1 MMEYADLVNIIEDKI
16 NRLINAKSGEE
27 EALKDEIKSILLG
40 KEFIRGPFTDE
51 KGEEV
56 CEFIYFDNETIP
68 ERFHYTLYKTKL
80 DNLLK
85 RDKKGR
91 ILYKN
96 NKSDRK
102 FVDFVVFCIRK
113 MKNIDILACRWSE
126 LQKKYKNDTDNKDI
140 QRDIEKLA
148 YQICDKVIKEYKLN
162 LYTDDGA
169 IIREIKENS
178 EFELNALDGV
188 LGEALCFKSEK
199 CYDFEKNDSFNAY
212 IKMMMR
218 FKMPQIWKAENC
230 NNIEVDC
237 NGKKSKFTVVNYE
250 SITEEISDAI
260 GTVQGVED
268 KIIDSESGYR
278 VFEALFKVLPLH
290 VAREAKCREDIINIE
305 NSLNKKMSIYQSIL
319 SYNIINDI
327 EDKKGV
333 GDIRNNESMDI
344 YFNNE
349 QRIYSII
356 RKTLVSFLKEG
367 EPEDFYNL
375 YRIIMASIREGI
387 SLNQMQKN
395 LQDYFYQNDIA
406 SGKGKPISRQTVGKY
421 IEEFK
426 NLVKELGL

>member
-1 MMEYADLVNIIEDKI
+1 MMEYADLVNIIEDKV

-40 KEFIRGPFTDE
+40 DEFIKGPFTDE
-51 KGEEV
+51 KGDEF
-56 CEFIYFDNETIP
+56 CEFIYFDNAGVP
-68 ERFHYTLYKTKL
+68 ERFHYILYKTKL

-85 RDKKGR
+85 RDKKGN

-96 NKSDRK
+96 NKSGGK
-102 FVDFVVFCIRK
+102 FVDFVIFCIRK
-113 MKNIDILACRWSE
+113 MRKIDILAYRWSE
-126 LQKKYKNDTDNKDI
+126 LQKKYMKDMDNREI

-148 YQICDKVIKEYKLN
+148 YQICEKVIKEYKLN
-162 LYTDDGA
+162 LYTDDGD
-169 IIREIKENS
+169 IRKIEGNREI
-178 EFELNALDGV
+178 ELNALDEV

-212 IKMMMR
+212 IKIMLGY
-218 FKMPQIWKAENC
+218 KISSIIKAENC

-237 NGKKSKFTVVNYE
+237 KGKKTKITVVNYE
-250 SITEEISDAI
+250 NITEEISNVI
-260 GTVQGVED
+260 GTVQDVEAE
-268 KIIDSESGYR
+268 IIDSESGYR

-290 VAREAKCREDIINIE
+290 VTGEAKCREDIVNIE
-305 NSLNKKMSIYQSIL
+305 NSLNKKVSIYQSIL

-349 QRIYSII
+349 KRIYSVI
-356 RKTLVSFLKEG
+356 RKTLVAFLKEG
-367 EPEDFYNL
+367 EPEDFYDL
-375 YRIIMASIREGI
+375 YCIIMASIREGI

-395 LQDYFYQNDIA
+395 LQDYFYRNDIA
-406 SGKGKPISRQTVGKY
+406 SGKGKPVSRQTVGKY

>member
-96 NKSDRK
+96 NKSNRK

-126 LQKKYKNDTDNKDI
+126 LQKKYMKDMNNQEI
-140 QRDIEKLA
+140 QGDIKKLA
-148 YQICDKVIKEYKLN
+148 YQICEKVLKEYKFDVYFDSG
-162 LYTDDGA
+162 YTM
-169 IIREIKENS
+169 EINES
-178 EFELNALDGV
+178 RGIELNALNEV

-212 IKMMMR
+212 IKMMLEY
-218 FKMPQIWKAENC
+218 KISSINKAENC
-230 NNIEVDC
+230 NNIELDC
-237 NGKKSKFTVVNYE
+237 KGKKTKLTVVNYE
-250 SITEEISDAI
+250 SITEEISDVI

-290 VAREAKCREDIINIE
+290 VAREAKYREDIINIE

>member
-1 MMEYADLVNIIEDKI
+1 MYI
-16 NRLINAKSGEE
+16 NNYN
-27 EALKDEIKSILLG
+27 
-40 KEFIRGPFTDE
+40 F
-51 KGEEV
+51 
-56 CEFIYFDNETIP
+56 IP

-96 NKSDRK
+96 NKSNRK

-126 LQKKYKNDTDNKDI
+126 LQKKYMKDMNNQEI
-140 QRDIEKLA
+140 QGDIKKLA
-148 YQICDKVIKEYKLN
+148 YQICEKVLKEYKFDVYFDSG
-162 LYTDDGA
+162 YTM
-169 IIREIKENS
+169 EINES
-178 EFELNALDGV
+178 RGIELNALNEV

-212 IKMMMR
+212 IKMMLGY
-218 FKMPQIWKAENC
+218 KISSINKAENC
-230 NNIEVDC
+230 NNIELDC
-237 NGKKSKFTVVNYE
+237 KGKKTKLTVVNYE
-250 SITEEISDAI
+250 SITEEISDVI

-290 VAREAKCREDIINIE
+290 VAREAKYREDIINIE

>member
-27 EALKDEIKSILLG
+27 EALKGEIKSILLG

-51 KGEEV
+51 NGEEV
-56 CEFIYFDNETIP
+56 CEFIYFDNAGVP

-85 RDKKGR
+85 RDKKGK
-91 ILYKN
+91 ILYKD

-126 LQKKYKNDTDNKDI
+126 LQKKYMKDTNNQEI
-140 QRDIEKLA
+140 QRDIENLA

-162 LYTDDGA
+162 VYTDEGKTKEIKAD
-169 IIREIKENS
+169 REI
-178 EFELNALDGV
+178 ELDALNEV
-188 LGEALCFKSEK
+188 LSEALCVKSNK

-212 IKMMMR
+212 IKMMLGYKISGLR
-218 FKMPQIWKAENC
+218 KAENC
-230 NNIEVDC
+230 NNIEVDN
-237 NGKKSKFTVVNYE
+237 NGKKTKLRVVNYE
-250 SITEEISDAI
+250 DITEEISDAI
-260 GTVQGVED
+260 GTVQGIESE
-268 KIIDSESGYR
+268 IIDRESGYR
-278 VFEALFKVLPLH
+278 VFEALFKVLPIH
-290 VAREAKCREDIINIE
+290 VVREAKCRDDIINIE
-305 NSLNKKMSIYQSIL
+305 NSLNKKVSIYQSIL

-356 RKTLVSFLKEG
+356 RKTLVAFLKEG
-367 EPEDFYNL
+367 EPEDFYDI
-375 YRIIMASIREGI
+375 YCIIMASIREGI
-387 SLNQMQKN
+387 NLNQMQKN
-395 LQDYFYQNDIA
+395 LQDYFYKNDIA
-406 SGKGKPISRQTVGKY
+406 SGKGKPVSRQTVGKY

>member
-51 KGEEV
+51 NGEEV
-56 CEFIYFDNETIP
+56 CEFIYFDNTGIP
-68 ERFHYTLYKTKL
+68 ERFNHTLYKTKL

-96 NKSDRK
+96 NKSNRK

-126 LQKKYKNDTDNKDI
+126 LQKKYMKDMNNQEI
-140 QRDIEKLA
+140 QGDIKKLA
-148 YQICDKVIKEYKLN
+148 YQICEKVLKEYKFDVYFDSG
-162 LYTDDGA
+162 YTM
-169 IIREIKENS
+169 EINES
-178 EFELNALDGV
+178 RGIELNALNEV

-212 IKMMMR
+212 IKMMLGY
-218 FKMPQIWKAENC
+218 KISSINKAENC
-230 NNIEVDC
+230 NNIELDC
-237 NGKKSKFTVVNYE
+237 KGKKTKLTVVNYE
-250 SITEEISDAI
+250 SITEEISDVI

-290 VAREAKCREDIINIE
+290 VAREAKYREDIINIE

>member
-51 KGEEV
+51 NGEEV
-56 CEFIYFDNETIP
+56 CEFIYFDNTGIP
-68 ERFHYTLYKTKL
+68 ERFNYTLYKTKL

-85 RDKKGR
+85 GDKNGK

-96 NKSDRK
+96 NKSGRK
-102 FVDFVVFCIRK
+102 FVDFVVFCVRK
-113 MKNIDILACRWSE
+113 MNDIDILACKWSE
-126 LQKKYKNDTDNKDI
+126 LQKKYMKDMNNQEI
-140 QRDIEKLA
+140 KRDIENLA
-148 YQICDKVIKEYKLN
+148 YQIYEKVLKEYKFDVYFDSG
-162 LYTDDGA
+162 YTMEINGS
-169 IIREIKENS
+169 REI
-178 EFELNALDGV
+178 ELNALNEV

-212 IKMMMR
+212 IKMMLR

-230 NNIEVDC
+230 NNIELDC
-237 NGKKSKFTVVNYE
+237 KGKKTKFTVVNYE

-305 NSLNKKMSIYQSIL
+305 NSLNKKVSIYQSIL

-356 RKTLVSFLKEG
+356 RKTLVAFLKEG

>member
-1 MMEYADLVNIIEDKI
+1 MMEYADLVNIIEDKV

-40 KEFIRGPFTDE
+40 DEFIKGPFTDE
-51 KGEEV
+51 NGEEV
-56 CEFIYFDNETIP
+56 CEFIHFDNAGVP
-68 ERFHYTLYKTKL
+68 ERFHYVLYKTKL

-85 RDKKGR
+85 RDKKGN

-96 NKSDRK
+96 NKSGRK
-102 FVDFVVFCIRK
+102 FADFIVFCIIK

-126 LQKKYKNDTDNKDI
+126 LQKKYMKDMGNQEI
-140 QRDIEKLA
+140 QSDIEKLA
-148 YQICDKVIKEYKLN
+148 YQICEKVIGEYKLN
-162 LYTDDGA
+162 LYTDDGG
-169 IIREIKENS
+169 IRDIKESREI
-178 EFELNALDGV
+178 ELDALNEV

-212 IKMMMR
+212 IKMMLGY
-218 FKMPQIWKAENC
+218 KISSINKAENC
-230 NNIEVDC
+230 NNIELDC
-237 NGKKSKFTVVNYE
+237 KGKKTKFTVVNYE
-250 SITEEISDAI
+250 SITEEISDVI
-260 GTVQGVED
+260 GTVQGVEAE
-268 KIIDSESGYR
+268 IIDSESGYR

-290 VAREAKCREDIINIE
+290 VTGEAKCREDIINIE
-305 NSLNKKMSIYQSIL
+305 NGLNKKVSIYQSIL

-333 GDIRNNESMDI
+333 GDIKNNESMDI
-344 YFNNE
+344 YLNNE

-356 RKTLVSFLKEG
+356 RKTLVAFLKEG
-367 EPEDFYNL
+367 EPEDFYDL
-375 YRIIMASIREGI
+375 YCIIMASIREGI

-395 LQDYFYQNDIA
+395 LQDYFYRNNIA

-426 NLVKELGL
+426 SLVKELGL